1 MADKQE
7 PATNVEVEVGDLT
20 MDARDMERLD
30 VETLLKENMKL
41 KEENMRLRKK
51 LENQCHA
58 H

>member
-7 PATNVEVEVGDLT
+7 HPTNVEVELEDLT
-20 MDARDMERLD
+20 MDARENERLD

-51 LENQCHA
+51 LES
-58 H
+58 

>member
-1 MADKQE
+1 MADEQE

>member
-1 MADKQE
+1 MADEQE
-7 PATNVEVEVGDLT
+7 PPTNVAVELGDLT
-20 MDARDMERLD
+20 MDDRDIERLD
-30 VETLLKENMKL
+30 VESLLKENMKL

>member
-20 MDARDMERLD
+20 MDARDTERLD